1 MTMRGFIVMAMFV
14 VSLSHA
20 GPHNYSEV
28 RNLEL
33 DASGLSDVF
42 IDAGAGALVV
52 NGVEGSN
59 EIVVVAT
66 IIVDTE
72 DEDDAR
78 KLIEDRLRLEL
89 ERDGDR
95 AKLKAGFR
103 SGWGWGS
110 DAAIDLDVR
119 MPAQLA
125 LVIDDGSGAIKV
137 HDIAGAVRI
146 DDGSGPIELG
156 NSGDIDIDDGSGSI
170 RLENTGAV
178 RIDDGSGSITIVGAA
193 GDVDVEDG
201 SGTIDIKGVQGS
213 VTVDDGSGDIEI
225 DDVEHDLI
233 IEEEGSGSL
242 RYTNVRG
249 AVQKPD

>member
-1 MTMRGFIVMAMFV
+1 MRGFIVMAMFA

-20 GPHNYSEV
+20 GSHNYSEV

-42 IDAGAGALVV
+42 IDAGAGTLIV
-52 NGVEGSN
+52 NGVDGSG

-66 IIVDTE
+66 IIVDGE

-78 KLIEDRLRLEL
+78 KFVEKRLRLDL

-95 AKLKAGFR
+95 AKLKAGF
-103 SGWGWGS
+103 SPGWGWDG

-125 LVIDDGSGAIKV
+125 LLIDDGSGPIEV
-137 HDIAGAVRI
+137 HHVAGTVRI

-156 NSGDIDIDDGSGSI
+156 NSGDVDIDDGSGSI
-170 RLENTGAV
+170 KLENTGSV
-178 RIDDGSGSITIVGAA
+178 RIDDGSGSIDIVNAA
-193 GDVDVEDG
+193 GDVYVEDG
-201 SGTIDIKGVQGS
+201 SGTIDIRGVQGS
-213 VTVDDGSGDIEI
+213 VTVDDGSGDINI

-233 IEEEGSGSL
+233 IEEEGSGAL
-242 RYTNVRG
+242 RFTNVRG
-249 AVQKPD
+249 AVEQHD

>member
-1 MTMRGFIVMAMFV
+1 MRGFIVMVMFA

-20 GPHNYSEV
+20 GSHNYSEV

-33 DASGLSDVF
+33 DASGLSDLF
-42 IDAGAGALVV
+42 IDAGAGALIV

-66 IIVDTE
+66 IIVDEE
-72 DEDDAR
+72 DEDEAR
-78 KLIEDRLRLEL
+78 KLIEKRLRLDL
-89 ERDGDR
+89 ERDGNS
-95 AKLKAGFR
+95 AKLKAGF
-103 SGWGWGS
+103 STGWDWDGG
-110 DAAIDLDVR
+110 AAIDLDVR

-125 LVIDDGSGAIKV
+125 LSVDDGSGSIKV
-137 HDIAGAVRI
+137 HDIAGTVRI

-156 NSGDIDIDDGSGSI
+156 NSGNVDIDDGSGSI
-170 RLENTGAV
+170 KLENTGGV
-178 RIDDGSGSITIVGAA
+178 KIEY
-193 GDVDVEDG
+193 VEDG
-201 SGTIDIKGVQGS
+201 SGTIDIKGVKGS
-213 VTVDDGSGDIEI
+213 VTVDDGSGDIVI

-249 AVQKPD
+249 AIQQDD